1 MFVSHGLGGLIML
14 FDRLGHATA
23 AATLNGALTTMIE
36 STAFLHELTDAIVR
50 VRRVLG
56 DAVFDEAD
64 RRGAA
69 MAFSEVANYASD
81 QVLQALVAL
90 GADSIE
96 RR

>member
-1 MFVSHGLGGLIML
+1 
-14 FDRLGHATA
+14 
-23 AATLNGALTTMIE
+23 
-36 STAFLHELTDAIVR
+36 
-50 VRRVLG
+50 
-56 DAVFDEAD
+56 
-64 RRGAA
+64 